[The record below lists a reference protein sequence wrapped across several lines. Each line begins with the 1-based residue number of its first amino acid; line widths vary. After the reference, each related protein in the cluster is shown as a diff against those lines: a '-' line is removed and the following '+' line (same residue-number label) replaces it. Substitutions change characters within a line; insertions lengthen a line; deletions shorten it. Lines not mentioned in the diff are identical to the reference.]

1 METASRYLVE
11 LTRPGDGWL
20 ALQGASSRARRAA
33 DTLQAEGELVRFLR
47 AIYVPEDDTCF
58 FLIEADSPQLV
69 DEVGVRSGV
78 SFHRVAE
85 PVDAGRGWQRAVR
98 PAAEVDETLATD
110 RGPELPIPRAAG
122 PAGLGVH
129 SLFPR
134 STAAPAAVLAG
145 GIPS

>member
-1 METASRYLVE
+1 METAARYLVE
-11 LTRPGDGWL
+11 LTRPSDGWL

-33 DTLQAEGELVRFLR
+33 DGLQQEGGLVRFLR

-58 FLIEADSPQLV
+58 FLIEAESAELV
-69 DEVGVRSGV
+69 DAVGVRSGV
-78 SFHRVAE
+78 GFHRVAE

-98 PAAEVDETLATD
+98 PSADIGQTLATD
-110 RGPELPIPRAAG
+110 RGPELPTFPTAG
-122 PAGLGVH
+122 PAEFGMP

-134 STAAPAAVLAG
+134 STAASPAVLAG